1 MDVRAC
7 AKDDEVPKTYEEFL
21 QLIEKRAEL
30 SVFICSVMSNGFD
43 PAPLVSCQHSLRF
56 V

>member
-1 MDVRAC
+1 VHVC
-7 AKDDEVPKTYEEFL
+7 SKDDEVPKSYEEFL

-43 PAPLVSCQHSLRF
+43 PAPLVSCQRLLRF
-56 V
+56 A